1 MTRLRPFCLTP
12 FCIHFELSAHPCLDA
27 VSVLPQVQVPI
38 GPEPGGAPG
47 GGHGAAP
54 RRPTRCAK
62 RDPFWS
68 LALPCMSSCCVR
80 TVMYSEFESAR
91 STSHLPLFP
100 SPRTTGILHPLASV
114 NLGFFGEAG
123 SFWRSRDAMN
133 FTSEAF
139 LNRTPYC
146 RAWDSLPRHIFD
158 TLVDEGPRKT
168 DGELLAVACLA
179 GNPDESLELGGQPAA
194 A

>member
-1 MTRLRPFCLTP
+1 
-12 FCIHFELSAHPCLDA
+12 
-27 VSVLPQVQVPI
+27 
-38 GPEPGGAPG
+38 
-47 GGHGAAP
+47 
-54 RRPTRCAK
+54 
-62 RDPFWS
+62 
-68 LALPCMSSCCVR
+68 
-80 TVMYSEFESAR
+80 
-91 STSHLPLFP
+91 
-100 SPRTTGILHPLASV
+100 
-114 NLGFFGEAG
+114 
-123 SFWRSRDAMN
+123 MN